1 MDRSLATLLQL
12 PVFDEPFVRALCRL
26 GLGRSEFWL
35 ALDGDE
41 GPDEQIARML
51 GVMGGDQDDRD
62 DVLRRIE
69 LVPLLFS
76 LVRQSKDRI
85 MAEIAT
91 DLGYGM
97 GSAVRPGGRADPPSS
112 SGLRV
117 TPVPSIKKPRMGNLS
132 DEVTSLKAE
141 EEKEQIKWAA
151 RLQAIAARAGDH
163 ARINK
168 PIPGQQIPAQEQAEI
183 RSLVFSSGAFRTI
196 RVNVLVWERMEKWA
210 ASVGVSV
217 FPLTDAVFT
226 RYCLHLQTSNCGP
239 SVLPA
244 LKYAVKWICKRLA
257 MDPPDIESPQIGA
270 VINRVY
276 QDRDKELK
284 EAVAVPLPVVS
295 AMEYLVNALI
305 LEEKIPAALFVW
317 WTLIL
322 IYASLRWDDGRHV
335 APTSLVLTEDA
346 LLGLIW
352 QTKVERKRRGT
363 RFAVPRCSLS
373 GIAWL
378 DEGWKIFQV
387 FKTDRDF
394 FIWDLISE
402 TEFDLAPISY
412 PKSLPWLRYFAQ
424 LAIDVALADGVITH
438 EQAEESTGMCH
449 EITWHSL
456 RATLLSAAVKSQ
468 VDDKIIVLQ
477 ANWKDPSQLV
487 LKYARQRKELSVRMV
502 QDLAAQIRAEW
513 TPDPKEFEVE
523 DDVDV
528 VDPSP
533 CEYVVKSSL
542 PPRALVSSDLRY
554 HIKQTS
560 INSTHTHT
568 VRSVVAFGCGVVRL
582 RRTWHDMP
590 PL

>member
-168 PIPGQQIPAQEQAEI
+168 PIPGQQIPAQGQAEI

-560 INSTHTHT
+560 INSTHTHCA
-568 VRSVVAFGCGVVRL
+568 VGCRFRMWCRSAPSHL
-582 RRTWHDMP
+582 A
-590 PL
+590 